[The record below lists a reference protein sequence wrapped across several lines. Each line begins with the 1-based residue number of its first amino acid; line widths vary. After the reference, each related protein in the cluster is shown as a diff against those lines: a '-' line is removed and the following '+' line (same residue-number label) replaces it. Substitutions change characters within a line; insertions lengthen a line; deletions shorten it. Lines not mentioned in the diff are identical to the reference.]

1 MKTIEEKCNEYV
13 APIVDAHAECRW
25 CDAGELEDYLK
36 AAFEAGARTE
46 RHELLR
52 WRDPKEELPKGS
64 EKVLVKYRLAN
75 GTIKY
80 GIGEINM
87 VYKFLGNSPT
97 FIIEGSCHREVA
109 LWRPIEE
116 E

>member
-1 MKTIEEKCNEYV
+1 MKTIEENIEAAKLYISE
-13 APIVDAHAECRW
+13 AAKAELREE
-25 CDAGELEDYLK
+25 G
-36 AAFEAGARTE
+36 RRME

-64 EKVLVKYRLAN
+64 EKVLVKYGLAN

-80 GIGEINM
+80 GIGEIDM